1 MGTNFYY
8 LSINMLDEEEFGKE
22 VDEVKEEEE
31 EEEEEEEDGEK
42 DFFRSGDQ
50 EENF

>member
-22 VDEVKEEEE
+22 VDEVKEEG
-31 EEEEEEEDGEK
+31 EEEEEDGEK